1 MIRGISYLIICCITV
16 LTFQSCSSDD
26 EGGNGGPSSG
36 DLILEII
43 EGNWMATSALF
54 TTINASPVLSTE
66 VVTDGGF
73 CDLSVGQIHN
83 FTLVIRNPGEPD
95 PQITTGVFEAD
106 GDNILVRF
114 DNDPTT
120 SIQWNFVLSGDVLF
134 IDGPLLYDFESDGT
148 FEEVSAN
155 MQFVPN

>member
-1 MIRGISYLIICCITV
+1 
-16 LTFQSCSSDD
+16 
-26 EGGNGGPSSG
+26 
-36 DLILEII
+36 
-43 EGNWMATSALF
+43 MATSALF
-54 TTINASPVLSTE
+54 TTTNASPVLSTE
-66 VVTDGGF
+66 VVADGGF